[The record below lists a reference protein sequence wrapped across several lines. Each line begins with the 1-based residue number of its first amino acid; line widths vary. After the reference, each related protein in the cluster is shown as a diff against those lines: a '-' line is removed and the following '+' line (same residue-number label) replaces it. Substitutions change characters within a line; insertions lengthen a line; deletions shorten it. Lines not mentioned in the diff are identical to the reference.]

1 MEPAKSRRP
10 VRDQLRRIADDLPT
24 SATWDDV
31 MYQVYVRQKLAK
43 AEAAAE
49 DGRVVDADEVR
60 RRLLRR

>member
-1 MEPAKSRRP
+1 MEPAQPRHP
-10 VRDQLRRIADDLPT
+10 VKEQLRRIADDLPT

-31 MYQVYVRQKLAK
+31 MYQVYVRQKVAK